1 MCKIAVAIAG
11 LILCITGHAAEDSTW
26 VLEPR
31 ELPAP
36 QGVSP
41 ELHQSI
47 AGTSQPDV
55 ESSSTSPQ
63 SDAEWE
69 ALIARFANPIPL
81 QLIEERLGIEIEADQ
96 ITNVKVYRVSPP
108 EVSPEH
114 EGRLF
119 LYAHGGAYVF
129 NGGDA
134 AVSEAALVTAMA
146 GMESIAIDYRMPPGD
161 PFPAAVDDFV
171 AVYLE
176 LIRTIEPG
184 KIAFGGSSAGA
195 GLALAALHKLKQL
208 DAPMP
213 GAVYAGSPWADLT
226 KTGDTMYTNEG
237 IDRILV
243 TYDGYLGGAARLY
256 ANGED
261 LTDPLLSPVYGEFSD
276 FPPTIFVSGTR
287 DLFLSD
293 TVRTH
298 RKMRA
303 AGVVADLHVY
313 EAMSHT
319 GYGFMRQAPE
329 SNDWYQELIKFLQI
343 HLQ

>member
-1 MCKIAVAIAG
+1 MPRNAVVL
-11 LILCITGHAAEDSTW
+11 LILALSATSYAAEDSTW
-26 VLEPR
+26 VLQSR

-36 QGVSP
+36 LGVSDV
-41 ELHQSI
+41 LRDSI
-47 AGTSQPDV
+47 AGTPQPDI

-63 SDAEWE
+63 TDAEWE
-69 ALIARFANPIPL
+69 ALISSIVNPVPL
-81 QLIEERLGIEIEADQ
+81 QLIGQGLGVEIDAEQIAD
-96 ITNVKVYRVSPP
+96 VKVYRVTPP
-108 EVSPEH
+108 AISPEH
-114 EGRLF
+114 EEHLF

-134 AVSEAALVTAMA
+134 AVSEAALVSALA
-146 GMESIAIDYRMPPGD
+146 GMEAIAIDYRMPPSD
-161 PFPAAVDDFV
+161 PFPAAVDDFI
-171 AVYLE
+171 AVYLN
-176 LIRTIEPG
+176 LIESMEPT
-184 KIAFGGSSAGA
+184 KIAVGGSSAGA

-208 DAPMP
+208 NAPLP

-226 KTGDTMYTNEG
+226 KTGDTMYANEG

-303 AGVVADLHVY
+303 AGVTADLHVY

-329 SNDWYQELIKFLQI
+329 SNDWYQELINFLKT